1 MSLAIAGVARLWSCR
16 STGVAPGRPV
26 PSLRHGRRAVDE
38 DRAVCVGLDTHKAKI
53 AVAVAEPGR
62 SGEVRFQGEIAS
74 RPEAVRQLLERLAGK
89 HGKLRVCYEA
99 GPCGYG
105 LYRQITALG
114 HDCTVVAPSLV
125 PRRPG
130 DRVKT
135 KRRDALALARLLRA
149 GELTGV
155 WVPDPTHEAMRD
167 LVRAR
172 KAAMEEVRRGGQ
184 RLLGML
190 TVHRQGLAGRQ
201 ARDSLLPA
209 ARLSPGPKAW
219 SPAHRRWLAAL
230 RFEHPAQQV
239 VLQEQIDTI
248 DEAERRRDRLEAQI
262 RELVPGWSLAPV
274 VAALQAMR
282 GVAFLSAVVLAAEV
296 GDFRRFASPR
306 QLMAWL
312 GLVPSEHS
320 SGSKVERGGITKA
333 GNGRAR
339 RVLVEGAWSYRFPAR
354 VTSPIQARL
363 EGVPDAVRAIAWKA
377 QLRLCA
383 RYRRLVAAGK
393 NANLVTAAI
402 AREMA
407 AFAWAIACQVRPAA
421 AA

>member
-1 MSLAIAGVARLWSCR
+1 
-16 STGVAPGRPV
+16 
-26 PSLRHGRRAVDE
+26 
-38 DRAVCVGLDTHKAKI
+38 
-53 AVAVAEPGR
+53 
-62 SGEVRFQGEIAS
+62 
-74 RPEAVRQLLERLAGK
+74 
-89 HGKLRVCYEA
+89 
-99 GPCGYG
+99 
-105 LYRQITALG
+105 
-114 HDCTVVAPSLV
+114 
-125 PRRPG
+125 
-130 DRVKT
+130 
-135 KRRDALALARLLRA
+135 
-149 GELTGV
+149 V

-172 KAAMEEVRRGGQ
+172 TAAMEAVRRARQQLQGF
-184 RLLGML
+184 LLRHDRVF
-190 TVHRQGLAGRQ
+190 TGR
-201 ARDSLLPA
+201 R
-209 ARLSPGPKAW
+209 AW
-219 SPAHRRWLAAL
+219 SPAHRRWLAGL
-230 RFEHPAQQV
+230 RFEHPAQQI
-239 VLQEQIDTI
+239 VLQEQIDAI
-248 DEAERRRDRLEAQI
+248 DEAERRRDRLGEQI
-262 RELVPGWSLAPV
+262 RELLPAWPLAPV

-282 GVAFLSAVVLAAEV
+282 GVALLSAVVLVAEI

-363 EGVPDAVRAIAWKA
+363 EGVPEAVRTIAWKA

-393 NANLVTAAI
+393 NANLVTTAV

-407 AFAWAIACQVRPAA
+407 AFAWAIACQVQPAGAA
-421 AA
+421 A

>member
-1 MSLAIAGVARLWSCR
+1 
-16 STGVAPGRPV
+16 
-26 PSLRHGRRAVDE
+26 VDE
-38 DRAVCVGLDTHKAKI
+38 DRTVCVGLDTHKAKI

-62 SGEVRFQGEIAS
+62 AGEVRFRGEIAN
-74 RPEAVRQLLERLAGK
+74 RPEAVRGLIERLDAK
-89 HGKLRVCYEA
+89 HGRLRVCYEA

-105 LYRQITALG
+105 LHRQITALG

-125 PRRPG
+125 PRKPG

-135 KRRDALALARLLRA
+135 NRRDAVTLARLHRA
-149 GELTGV
+149 GELTAI
-155 WVPDPTHEAMRD
+155 WVPDPTHEAVRD

-172 KAAMEEVRRGGQ
+172 TAAMETVRRARQQLQGF
-184 RLLGML
+184 LLRHGR
-190 TVHRQGLAGRQ
+190 VFAGR
-201 ARDSLLPA
+201 
-209 ARLSPGPKAW
+209 KTW
-219 SPAHRRWLAAL
+219 SPAHRRWLAGLSFA
-230 RFEHPAQQV
+230 HPAQQV
-239 VLQEQIDTI
+239 VLQEQIDAIT
-248 DEAERRRDRLEAQI
+248 EAERRRDRLGEQI
-262 RELVPGWSLAPV
+262 RGLARDWSMAPV

-282 GVAFLSAVVLAAEV
+282 GIAFLSAVVLAAEI
-296 GDFRRFASPR
+296 GDFRRFANPR

-320 SGSKVERGGITKA
+320 SGAKVERGGITIGLCPIPRRDVSGADRA

-363 EGVPDAVRAIAWKA
+363 EGVPEGVRAIAWKA

-393 NANLVTAAI
+393 NANVVTTAV

-407 AFAWAIACQVRPAA
+407 AFAWAIAGQVRPAA
-421 AA
+421 AAA

>member
-1 MSLAIAGVARLWSCR
+1 MSCDGGWAGSP
-16 STGVAPGRPV
+16 APSP
-26 PSLRHGRRAVDE
+26 RHGRRAVGE
-38 DRAVCVGLDTHKAKI
+38 DSAVCVGLDTHKAKI

-62 SGEVRFQGEIAS
+62 SGEVRFRGGIAN
-74 RPEAVRQLLERLAGK
+74 RPEAVRQLLERLAEK

-105 LYRQITALG
+105 LHRQIIALG
-114 HDCTVVAPSLV
+114 HDCTVVAPSLI
-125 PRRPG
+125 PRKPG
-130 DRVKT
+130 ERVKT
-135 KRRDALALARLLRA
+135 NRRDALALARLHRA
-149 GELTGV
+149 GELTPV
-155 WVPDPTHEAMRD
+155 WIPDPTHEAMRD

-172 KAAMEEVRRGGQ
+172 TAATEAVRRARRQLQGF
-184 RLLGML
+184 LLRHGR
-190 TVHRQGLAGRQ
+190 VFAGR
-201 ARDSLLPA
+201 
-209 ARLSPGPKAW
+209 KTW
-219 SPAHRRWLAAL
+219 SPAHRRWLAGL

-274 VAALQAMR
+274 VTALQAMR

-296 GDFRRFASPR
+296 GDFRRFANPR

-320 SGSKVERGGITKA
+320 SGSKGDGGGTTEA

-339 RVLVEGAWSYRFPAR
+339 RVPVEGAWSYRFPAR

-363 EGVPDAVRAIAWKA
+363 EGVPEAARAIALKA
-377 QLRLCA
+377 PRLPVG
-383 RYRRLVAAGK
+383 RHPRLGPGGQA
-393 NANLVTAAI
+393 
-402 AREMA
+402 
-407 AFAWAIACQVRPAA
+407 
-421 AA
+421 

>member
-1 MSLAIAGVARLWSCR
+1 M
-16 STGVAPGRPV
+16 
-26 PSLRHGRRAVDE
+26 PSLRHGRRAVGE
-38 DRAVCVGLDTHKAKI
+38 DRTVCVGLDTHKAKI

-62 SGEVRFQGEIAS
+62 EGEVRFHGEIANQ
-74 RPEAVRQLLERLAGK
+74 PEAVRRLIERLADK
-89 HGKLRVCYEA
+89 HNRLKVCYEA

-105 LYRQITALG
+105 LQRQVTALG

-135 KRRDALALARLLRA
+135 NRRDAVALARLHRA
-149 GELTGV
+149 GELTAV
-155 WVPDPTHEAMRD
+155 WIPDPTHEAMRD

-172 KAAMEEVRRGGQ
+172 TAAMEAVRRARQQLQGF
-184 RLLGML
+184 LLRHERVF
-190 TVHRQGLAGRQ
+190 TGR
-201 ARDSLLPA
+201 
-209 ARLSPGPKAW
+209 KTW
-219 SPAHRRWLAAL
+219 SPAHRRWLAGL
-230 RFEHPAQQV
+230 RFAHPAQQI

-248 DEAERRRDRLEAQI
+248 EEAERRRDRLGQQI
-262 RELVPGWSLAPV
+262 RELVPDWSMAPV
-274 VAALQAMR
+274 VTALQAMR
-282 GVAFLSAVVLAAEV
+282 GVAFLSAVVLVAEV
-296 GDFRRFASPR
+296 GDFRRFTTPR

-320 SGSKVERGGITKA
+320 SGAKVERGGITKA

-363 EGVPDAVRAIAWKA
+363 DDVPEAVRAIAWKA
-377 QLRLCA
+377 QVRLCA
-383 RYRRLVAAGK
+383 RFRRLVAAGK
-393 NANLVTAAI
+393 NVNVVTTAV

-407 AFAWAIACQVRPAA
+407 AFAWAIACQVQPKEAA
-421 AA
+421 A

>member
-1 MSLAIAGVARLWSCR
+1 
-16 STGVAPGRPV
+16 
-26 PSLRHGRRAVDE
+26 
-38 DRAVCVGLDTHKAKI
+38 
-53 AVAVAEPGR
+53 
-62 SGEVRFQGEIAS
+62 
-74 RPEAVRQLLERLAGK
+74 
-89 HGKLRVCYEA
+89 
-99 GPCGYG
+99 
-105 LYRQITALG
+105 
-114 HDCTVVAPSLV
+114 
-125 PRRPG
+125 
-130 DRVKT
+130 
-135 KRRDALALARLLRA
+135 
-149 GELTGV
+149 
-155 WVPDPTHEAMRD
+155 MRD

-172 KAAMEEVRRGGQ
+172 TAAMEAVRRARQ
-184 RLLGML
+184 QL
-190 TVHRQGLAGRQ
+190 QGLLLRHGRVFAGR
-201 ARDSLLPA
+201 
-209 ARLSPGPKAW
+209 KTW
-219 SPAHRRWLAAL
+219 SPAHRRWLAGL

-239 VLQEQIDTI
+239 VLQEQLDAIE
-248 DEAERRRDRLEAQI
+248 EAERRRDRLEAQI

-320 SGSKVERGGITKA
+320 SGSRVERGGITKA

-363 EGVPDAVRAIAWKA
+363 EGVPDAVRTTAWKA
-377 QLRLCA
+377 QLRSCA

-393 NANLVTAAI
+393 NVSVVTTAI

-407 AFAWAIACQVRPAA
+407 AFAWAIACQVQPTTTA
-421 AA
+421 